1 MVNNDRIVP
10 IQKIDLLSMY
20 GTILTFI
27 HLLQSNTLNILA
39 ASSVE
44 GDFSV
49 TGSGSAGSFLANQPV
64 KTLDFPEAV
73 TGATVYFVPAYDFSA
88 ITVAGAAATIGDSGI
103 ALADIQPDGV
113 TLYGA
118 VLSSGE
124 VNIMALTPSLA
135 SA

>member
-20 GTILTFI
+20 GTALAIASVSF
-27 HLLQSNTLNILA
+27 SVLA
-39 ASSVE
+39 ASDIE

-49 TGSGSAGSFLANQPV
+49 TGSGAAGTFLANQPV
-64 KTLDFPEAV
+64 KTLDFASGV
-73 TGATVYFVPAYDFSA
+73 TGGTVYFVPDYGFSA
-88 ITVAGAAATIGDSGI
+88 ITVAGAAATIDDSGLD
-103 ALADIQPDGV
+103 LADVKPDGV
-113 TLYGA
+113 TLYKA

-124 VNIMALTPSLA
+124 VTISAVTPSLA